1 MEDDKALWDF
11 LEGRFGT
18 SRLGRS
24 CGRGWCD
31 LIYKLVQDLDGI
43 WEGFDSNK
51 WKPAEC
57 WHINQIK
64 EKFATLSFYAGV
76 SLVKS
81 EEDSP
86 ELKADFEDRCKRFMT
101 LIEEAE
107 AQSSTICEGCGRP
120 GEEVSTGSGWLKTL
134 CKSCLE
140 AKGEKK

>member
-1 MEDDKALWDF
+1 MKEEDKAIWGF
-11 LEGRFGT
+11 LDGRFGS
-18 SRLGRS
+18 SRFS
-24 CGRGWCD
+24 VCGRGWRD

-51 WKPAEC
+51 WKPVES

-64 EKFATLSFYAGV
+64 EKFATLRFHAGV

-86 ELKADFEDRCKRFMT
+86 GLKADFEDRCKRFMAR
-101 LIEEAE
+101 IEEAE
-107 AQSSTICEGCGRP
+107 GMSSIICEGCGQP
-120 GEEVSTGSGWLKTL
+120 GEEVDTGGWSKTL
-134 CKSCLE
+134 CKVCLE